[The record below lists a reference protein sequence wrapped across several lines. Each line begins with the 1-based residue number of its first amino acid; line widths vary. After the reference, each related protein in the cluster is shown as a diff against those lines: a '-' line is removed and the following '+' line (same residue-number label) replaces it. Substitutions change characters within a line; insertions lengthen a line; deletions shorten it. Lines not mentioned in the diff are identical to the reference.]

1 MRRAAIPCGRLL
13 RRFLRLKC
21 AGIGAAFKALH
32 QRDVHPA
39 SEICPPPGR
48 GGGDRLT
55 TLPSRPHA
63 TPFGQS
69 NWPGV
74 SVTRSCTVI
83 ASDRVTDEQAMRAM
97 DHDFGHGTLT
107 SSSLPRT
114 VGRIPPRDP
123 SGREITETAQRRIY
137 FQHIS
142 EKHDPGIGVTVR
154 NAIMPVELP
163 SPIVFIVANV
173 VNPISFV
180 YNPAA
185 GKNNDIRVVGE
196 RPVHSLFSR
205 NCVGF
210 FEVVFAETNFSVGE
224 GVRTTF

>member
-1 MRRAAIPCGRLL
+1 MAATDPTTDSLTAVLNNGASITVRKLSGHARVVLVGAHWWRRGSRSW
-13 RRFLRLKC
+13 R
-21 AGIGAAFKALH
+21 
-32 QRDVHPA
+32 
-39 SEICPPPGR
+39 SGR
-48 GGGDRLT
+48 GPAAADDQTVGDSENDL
-55 TLPSRPHA
+55 
-63 TPFGQS
+63 
-69 NWPGV
+69 
-74 SVTRSCTVI
+74 
-83 ASDRVTDEQAMRAM
+83 
-97 DHDFGHGTLT
+97 GHGLLT